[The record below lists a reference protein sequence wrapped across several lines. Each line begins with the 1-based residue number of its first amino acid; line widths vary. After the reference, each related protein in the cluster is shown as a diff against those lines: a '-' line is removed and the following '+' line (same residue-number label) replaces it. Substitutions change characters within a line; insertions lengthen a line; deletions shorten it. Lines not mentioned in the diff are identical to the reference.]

1 MFRQNSCGAAIKQL
15 NDELEKNANNELRSQ
30 GLTMT
35 QCYTLLILDDAPDG
49 QLPLKELE
57 HTMHVAQS
65 TAAGIVARLEQKKL
79 VEGFVSP
86 EDRRVKMVRITPQGV
101 ACCREAEHHMDQ
113 TETQLLSGLTEA
125 ERTIFLTLLQKV
137 RDTL

>member
-35 QCYTLLILDDAPDG
+35 QCRTLLILDDAPDK
-49 QLPLKELE
+49 QLPLKDLE
-57 HTMHVAQS
+57 HTMRVAQS
-65 TAAGIVARLEQKKL
+65 TAAGIVARLEQKML
-79 VEGFVSP
+79 VEGFISP

-101 ACCREAEHHMDQ
+101 ACCREAEQHMEQ
-113 TETQLLSGLTEA
+113 TEAQLLSGLTEA